1 MRKWNKI
8 QRCPFSVVEWFIYTF
23 IVIMTISYSNTKKP
37 TKHAAC
43 SHNHLKYAIAIG
55 CVKIN
60 VLRTIAITQRHF
72 NSLTSFF
79 RVQSAKNLRKTGST
93 SCKKIN
99 SNWCTPL
106 HIHRSETSCTRWS
119 LAEDR
124 ILKLLAL
131 THNHLLYQYSIFCS
145 KDCWHYR

>member
-93 SCKKIN
+93 SRKNQFKLMRTSTYSQIRN
-99 SNWCTPL
+99 KL
-106 HIHRSETSCTRWS
+106 HNVKPGRR
-119 LAEDR
+119 
-124 ILKLLAL
+124 
-131 THNHLLYQYSIFCS
+131 
-145 KDCWHYR
+145 